1 MTTLPLPSILV
12 INSTTYTHFILSSE
26 INSSSLHAFLEQI
39 HQSELTP
46 LGGSSLWTRLYRS
59 YYELTTNLG
68 LMFSGNPVLTTILFG
83 LPFGFLS
90 LICYSVFCGGSVEEE
105 GDGEE
110 DHEKED

>member
-1 MTTLPLPSILV
+1 
-12 INSTTYTHFILSSE
+12 
-26 INSSSLHAFLEQI
+26 
-39 HQSELTP
+39 
-46 LGGSSLWTRLYRS
+46 
-59 YYELTTNLG
+59 
-68 LMFSGNPVLTTILFG
+68 MFSGNPVLTTILFG